1 MNIGRMRYKV
11 QIQSATR
18 TSDSG
23 GGASVAWSKVADVF
37 ADIQP
42 QNSKEGVFGT
52 ENQIREVTRSKIYIR
67 YRKDVSFKNRIV
79 QTYSQDG
86 VSATRTFNINGVVN
100 VDNRFR
106 FLELTCE
113 EGVPT

>member
-1 MNIGRMRYKV
+1 MKIGAMRYKV

-18 TSDSG
+18 AADSG
-23 GGASVAWSKVADVF
+23 GGAALTWTKVADVY

-42 QNSKEGVFGT
+42 QNSKESVFGT
-52 ENQIREVTRSKIYIR
+52 ENQIREVTQSKIYIR

-79 QTYSQDG
+79 QTYSQNG
-86 VSATRTFNINGVVN
+86 VSAIRTFNINGVVN
-100 VDNRFR
+100 VGNRFR

>member
-1 MNIGRMRYKV
+1 MLGQKLRMYLQIFSRRIRKKV
-11 QIQSATR
+11 FS
-18 TSDSG
+18 
-23 GGASVAWSKVADVF
+23 
-37 ADIQP
+37 
-42 QNSKEGVFGT
+42 ET